1 MARELHRGR
10 GRMFHATIHS
20 DADEPLHLSGEVAP
34 YDLEVL
40 REHVLARGGRAMRV
54 EVRLPAA
61 QRPAFLRALGSLR
74 WRGVELILES
84 APVAVSGDFGTL
96 GD

>member
-1 MARELHRGR
+1 
-10 GRMFHATIHS
+10 MFHATIQS
-20 DADEPLHLSGEVAP
+20 GADEPLHLSGEVAP

-61 QRPAFLRALGSLR
+61 HRAALLRALGNLSR
-74 WRGVELILES
+74 RGVELILES
-84 APVAVSGDFGTL
+84 APSLLPSDPDIAWE
-96 GD
+96 

>member
-1 MARELHRGR
+1 
-10 GRMFHATIHS
+10 MFHATIHS
-20 DADEPLHLSGEVAP
+20 DADEPLHVSGEVAP

-61 QRPAFLRALGSLR
+61 QHPALLRALESLSR
-74 WRGVELILES
+74 RGVELILES
-84 APVAVSGDFGTL
+84 APVAVSADLGTL
-96 GD
+96 GE

>member
-1 MARELHRGR
+1 
-10 GRMFHATIHS
+10 MFHATIHS

-61 QRPAFLRALGSLR
+61 QRPALLRALGNLSG
-74 WRGVELILES
+74 RGVELILES
-84 APVAVSGDFGTL
+84 APVVPSGDFGAP
-96 GD
+96 GE